1 MCRHHWFIKHLLPAW
16 LVLWSSVVQGADCPI
31 KAAEALDADIQSL
44 SRQISQ
50 WDDAYYQ
57 QGKSLVSDDIY
68 DQAVATLEHWR
79 RCAGKSQPYRPAQ
92 EVVKPHELLAH
103 PYTQRGLEK
112 RDSEGV
118 QRWMQRRDNLWIQPK
133 VDGVAITLEYLDGRL
148 VKAISRGDG
157 QHGQDWTPRARQLP
171 AVPNRLPESLT
182 AVMQGELY
190 WRAGS
195 DYIQSRDGHRQLR
208 GKVAG
213 AMAQEAP
220 DAKTLA
226 RIGLFVWAWPNGP
239 QAIEEQLTR
248 LAELWFDSAEYSHPV
263 SDYAQAE
270 QWRERWFDQPLPFA
284 TDGVVLKQALL
295 STEVLS
301 LDDAPP
307 AWALAWKYPAQ
318 QALATVRGIAFRV
331 GRTGRITPLVHLQ
344 PVILEGRRI
353 SRVSLGSLAQWQA
366 LDIRA
371 GDKVAVTLGGLT
383 IPQLAGVVWTSPKRQ
398 PLWVP
403 DEQDYHALSCLT
415 LNEALPGCED
425 QLLARL
431 VWLGEALEMQGI
443 GEGTWK
449 KLIKADV
456 VTDLIGWLQ
465 LDKPALIAAPG
476 IGAATANR
484 LLAEFDAARKQP
496 FANWLQALGAPPG
509 SDQTQGDWASLA
521 ALSAAQWQALPNVGP
536 VRSRALDAFFTHPEI
551 QRMAA
556 ALEKA
561 GVEGFER

>member
-1 MCRHHWFIKHLLPAW
+1 MCRHHYFINYLLLVW
-16 LVLWSSVVQGADCPI
+16 LALWSSTAQGADCPI
-31 KAAEALDADIQSL
+31 KPAEALDADIQSL
-44 SRQISQ
+44 SQQISQ

-79 RCAGKSQPYRPAQ
+79 RCVGASQPHRPERQA
-92 EVVKPHELLAH
+92 VTPYELLAH
-103 PYTQRGLEK
+103 PYAQRGLEK
-112 RDSEGV
+112 RDNAGI
-118 QRWMQRRDNLWIQPK
+118 QRWMQRRDDLWIQPK

-157 QHGQDWTPRARQLP
+157 QHGQDWTPRVSQIP
-171 AVPNRLPESLT
+171 AVPNRLPEAIT
-182 AVMQGELY
+182 AVLQGELY
-190 WRAGS
+190 WRADD
-195 DYIQSRDGHRQLR
+195 DYVQSQDGYRQLR

-220 DAKTLA
+220 DAKMLA

-239 QAIEEQLTR
+239 QTMEEHLARLT
-248 LAELWFDSAEYSHPV
+248 ELGFDSAEYSHPV

-301 LDDAPP
+301 SNDAPP
-307 AWALAWKYPAQ
+307 GWALAWKYPAQ

-383 IPQLAGVVWTSPKRQ
+383 IPQLASVVWTSPKRQ

-425 QLLARL
+425 QLPARL
-431 VWLGEALEMQGI
+431 VWLGEALEMEGI

-449 KLIKADV
+449 KLIKAGV
-456 VTDLIGWLQ
+456 VINLIDWIQ
-465 LDKPALIAAPG
+465 LDKQALIAAPG

>member
-1 MCRHHWFIKHLLPAW
+1 MCRHRRCIHYLPFVCLL
-16 LVLWSSVVQGADCPI
+16 LWSSLVQGADCPI
-31 KAAEALDADIQSL
+31 KAAEVLAADIQSL
-44 SRQISQ
+44 SRQINQ

-68 DQAVATLEHWR
+68 DQAVATLEHWL

-92 EVVKPHELLAH
+92 EVVTSHELLAH
-103 PYTQRGLEK
+103 PYSQRGLEK
-112 RDSEGV
+112 RDSVGV
-118 QRWMQRRDNLWIQPK
+118 QRWILRRDDLWIQPK

-157 QHGQDWTPRARQLP
+157 RHGQAWTSRARQLP
-171 AVPNRLPESLT
+171 AVPNQLPKPIT
-182 AVMQGELY
+182 AVFQGELY

-220 DAKTLA
+220 NVETLA

-239 QAIEEQLTR
+239 QAMEEQLAR
-248 LAELWFDSAEYSHPV
+248 LTELGFDSAAYSHPV
-263 SDYAQAE
+263 TDYSRAE

-284 TDGVVLKQALL
+284 TDGVVLKQAQLSTKLL
-295 STEVLS
+295 SPN
-301 LDDAPP
+301 DAPP

-371 GDKVAVTLGGLT
+371 DDKVAVTLGGLT

-398 PLWVP
+398 SLWVP
-403 DEQDYHALSCLT
+403 DEQDYHGLSCLT

-431 VWLGEALEMQGI
+431 VWLGEALEMEGI

-449 KLIKADV
+449 KLIKAGV
-456 VTDLIGWLQ
+456 VINLIDWIQ
-465 LDKPALIAAPG
+465 LDKEALIAAPG

-484 LLAEFDAARKQP
+484 LLAEFGTARKQP

-509 SDQTQGDWASLA
+509 SNQTQGDWASLA
-521 ALSAAQWQALPNVGP
+521 ALNAKQWQALPGVGA
-536 VRSRALDAFFTHPEI
+536 VRSRALDAFFEHPEI